1 MAILTIDDPIVAGLG
16 LNPNEFMLAIAKA
29 QAIAEG
35 PQGANQRL
43 EKRLVTSVLKLANG
57 GCYLPV
63 APVDVEQPISVW
75 VKAIRPQRSQFQGR
89 QGVSYGNT
97 FGRDRLSSF
106 YIGSTG
112 HRFSSFYSGSTGQR
126 EVLLGVGQYE
136 FDPTTNRLS
145 CYVNNATETPLSG
158 SSRLSAR
165 VTYTAGYDFSPGSTD
180 GRAIAM
186 KAALL
191 DMITANAAQ
200 HEGIE
205 SFTLDDFYSIKIN
218 QQNVQGVN
226 DSALEVF
233 RSLRRVAV

>member
-1 MAILTIDDPIVAGLG
+1 MAILTINDPIVAGLG

-63 APVDVEQPISVW
+63 APVDIEQPISVW
-75 VKAIRPQRSQFQGR
+75 VKAIRTQRSQFQGR

-97 FGRDRLSSF
+97 FGRD
-106 YIGSTG
+106 
-112 HRFSSFYSGSTGQR
+112 RFSSFYSGSTGQR